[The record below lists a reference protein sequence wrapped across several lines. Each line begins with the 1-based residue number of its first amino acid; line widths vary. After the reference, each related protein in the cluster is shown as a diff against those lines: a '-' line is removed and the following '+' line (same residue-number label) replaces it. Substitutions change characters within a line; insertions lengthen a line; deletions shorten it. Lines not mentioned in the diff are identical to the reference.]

1 MHSFDTNNCMQHF
14 WSITFGLLRLIF
26 TLTQK
31 WNKVLLWRKTIMKR
45 LATLAKL
52 SVRKPHT
59 SQLTQ
64 AGNYECFSQ
73 YQKYA
78 GMQLIKKLKIKSGS
92 TVLDLGCGTGS
103 LAKVLSTQVG
113 ANGRVIAVDPDEKR
127 LEIAVQKYSSANIEF
142 IKANDK
148 SFPLGKYDVV
158 FCNDSIQW
166 IRDKKGLYRRVY
178 QNLLPGGCFAISTP
192 DTSFPIPHIGEKFF
206 DNLLGPGFLPRMN
219 KQVMT
224 YLSANDYKHMADDTG
239 FQITS
244 MSSENIVLYWTDLD
258 HYIDAMYGWFGGEFD
273 PSQLHEN
280 ALNQLRKES
289 GYAPISLPEP
299 IKKLE
304 FVLSKSF

>member
-1 MHSFDTNNCMQHF
+1 M
-14 WSITFGLLRLIF
+14 R
-26 TLTQK
+26 
-31 WNKVLLWRKTIMKR
+31 R

-52 SVRKPHT
+52 SVREPHT

-64 AGNYECFSQ
+64 AGNYECFSK

-78 GMQLIKKLKIKSGS
+78 GVKLINKLKIKPGS

-113 ANGRVIAVDPDEKR
+113 ANGRVIAVDPDEQR
-127 LEIAVQKYSSANIEF
+127 LEIAVRKYSAANIKY

-148 SFPLGKYDVV
+148 TFPLGKYDFV

-166 IRDKKGLYRRVY
+166 IRDKEELYRHVH
-178 QNLLPGGCFAISTP
+178 QNLLPGGSFAITTP
-192 DTSFPIPHIGEKFF
+192 DTSFPIPRIGKQFF
-206 DNLLGPGFLPRMN
+206 DNLLGPGFLRRIN
-219 KQVMT
+219 EEVIT
-224 YLSANDYKHMADDTG
+224 YLSANDYKQMACDTG

-244 MSSENIVLYWTDLD
+244 MTSENIFLYWTDLD

-273 PSQLHEN
+273 LSQLDEN
-280 ALNQLRKES
+280 ALHQLRKES
-289 GYAPISLPEP
+289 GYVPISLPEP